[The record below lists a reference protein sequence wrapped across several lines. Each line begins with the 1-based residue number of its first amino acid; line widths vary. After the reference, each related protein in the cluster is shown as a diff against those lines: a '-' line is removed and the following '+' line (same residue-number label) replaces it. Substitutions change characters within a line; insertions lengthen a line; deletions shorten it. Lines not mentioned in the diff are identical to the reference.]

1 MYRNVIF
8 DLGGVVV
15 EFNPRDFLMDHFLNK
30 TAENITYDLTF
41 GSKEWEELDRGTLSR
56 SAANDSMLENAARCG
71 RTFEVRTV
79 IEEWET
85 ILKPKRRTIEV
96 MRALKKADYRLY
108 YLSNIAVDTLA
119 DLKER
124 EFFSL
129 FDGGVASCD
138 VHINKPDPR
147 IYTTLMQKYRL
158 AYDESVFIDDN
169 KQNAQ
174 AAYNLGI
181 TGILYKNHKSFTR
194 ALGLCGIRAE
204 GIKEPAPKASQDRQT
219 P

>member
-1 MYRNVIF
+1 MYKNIIF

-15 EFNPRDFLMDHFLNK
+15 DFNPRDFLMDHFLNK
-30 TAENITYDLTF
+30 TAEDITYDLTF
-41 GSKEWEELDRGTLSR
+41 GSKEWEEMDRGVLAR
-56 SAANDSMLENAARCG
+56 SAANDLMLENAARCG

-79 IEEWET
+79 IEEWES
-85 ILKPKRRTIEV
+85 ILKTKSKTVEM
-96 MRALKKADYRLY
+96 MRNLKDAGYRLY
-108 YLSNIAVDTLA
+108 YLSNIASDTLA
-119 DLKER
+119 ELRER
-124 EFFSL
+124 DFFEL

-147 IYTTLMQKYRL
+147 IYTKLMKQYHL

-169 KQNAQ
+169 KTNAQ

-194 ALGLCGIRAE
+194 ALGLCGIQAK
-204 GIKEPAPKASQDRQT
+204 GIELQQKKHPDAKI
-219 P
+219 